1 MLTDTKVSKICKS
14 FANGSSVNINFSKT
28 QLSKM
33 VQLQGYI
40 PGLAPGLFDKT
51 IRSAMRFGLNFTVV
65 IGSIKKVKRFQ
76 KTLVDA
82 RYWNLS

>member
-1 MLTDTKVSKICKS
+1 MLTDTQVSKIRKS
-14 FANGSSVNINFSKT
+14 FANGSSVNIKFSKT

-33 VQLQGYI
+33 VQWQGYI
-40 PGLAPGLFDKT
+40 PGLPRGLFDKT
-51 IRSAMRFGLNFTVV
+51 IRSVMRFGLNFTVV

-76 KTLVDA
+76 KALVDA

>member
-1 MLTDTKVSKICKS
+1 
-14 FANGSSVNINFSKT
+14 
-28 QLSKM
+28 M

-82 RYWNLS
+82 RY